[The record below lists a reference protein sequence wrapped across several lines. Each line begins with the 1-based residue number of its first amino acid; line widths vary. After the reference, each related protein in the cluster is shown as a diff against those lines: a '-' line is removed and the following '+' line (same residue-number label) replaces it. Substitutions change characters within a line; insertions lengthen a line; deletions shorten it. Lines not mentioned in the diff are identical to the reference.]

1 MLNWTLAAALVV
13 LPLPEQTA
21 PELAK
26 PILPPPLAAGA
37 YPDGVT
43 TEQGYLDWLAAQH
56 HTFERETESAPP
68 AAAARH
74 RAHLGNWTLAVRCEP
89 HLTRLLLGIAETPD
103 IVALDTLSEGALRHL
118 SAAREHWP
126 EDLGEQLEDLDLIT
140 NFGRAVSLLARAKL
154 SRPDQKLTE
163 KVANELAIWMDDDRR
178 EIADAAVLWH
188 CALHHEIG
196 NTERA
201 LKTLPLPLTPING
214 STTELYLRLLRCSIL
229 SDSGSPSLAMA
240 LILKMEERLEQWI
253 SDGSSRQAALCTLTW
268 FRFRIAQSHQPKGDG
283 LYKDIWR
290 DWVARARATL
300 EDPDAPCRLIRL
312 TGAVPLLLA
321 KPEPAS
327 QPAPGARPPQD
338 KPAEPVSQPAGG
350 DDSQHPK
357 N

>member
-13 LPLPEQTA
+13 LPLPEQTE

-26 PILPPPLAAGA
+26 PVLPPPLAAEA

-43 TEQGYLDWLAAQH
+43 TEQGYVDWLAAQH
-56 HTFERETESAPP
+56 HEFEREIESASPTT
-68 AAAARH
+68 AARH

-89 HLTRLLLGIAETPD
+89 HLTRLLLGIAGAPD
-103 IVALDTLSEGALRHL
+103 IAALETLSEGALRHL
-118 SAAREHWP
+118 TAAREQWP
-126 EDLGEQLEDLDLIT
+126 EDHGEQLEDLDLIT

-154 SRPDQKLTE
+154 GRPDPERTE
-163 KVANELAIWMDDDRR
+163 KVANELAVWMDEDRR

-214 STTELYLRLLRCSIL
+214 STTKLYLRMLRCSIL
-229 SDSGSPSLAMA
+229 SDSGSPSLALA

-253 SDGSSRQAALCTLTW
+253 PDQPTRQAALCTLTW
-268 FRFRIAQSHQPKGDG
+268 FRLRIAKSHQPESDG
-283 LYKDIWR
+283 LYKDIWQ
-290 DWVARARATL
+290 DWLGRARATL

-321 KPEPAS
+321 KPEPAL
-327 QPAPGARPPQD
+327 QPAPDVEPPQD
-338 KPAEPVSQPAGG
+338 KAIEPASQPAAG
-350 DDSQHPK
+350 DDSQQQK